1 MSETYDKLKELLDK
15 QEKLEKEEIE
25 KMIAAHGEM
34 TPDELTAL
42 EAERHKKERS
52 QGGLPTM
59 DEYLVAS
66 KLLDTTT
73 EGSEEYNKALK
84 IVEAF
89 EGGG

>member
-1 MSETYDKLKELLDK
+1 MSETYSKLKELLDK
-15 QEKLEKEEIE
+15 QGKLDKEEIE
-25 KMIAAHGEM
+25 KMIAAHGDM
-34 TPDELTAL
+34 TPDELTTL

-52 QGGLPTM
+52 QSSLPTM
-59 DEYLVAS
+59 DEYLAAS
-66 KLLDTTT
+66 KILDTTT